1 MGNTV
6 AKVDPCGLPPPLT
19 QCIDE
24 KELRPMLSRWKLAE
38 ISSLKTALLEEFRAQ
53 QQQQQQHQQ
62 QLQKFSFEAEVSWA
76 TFFHAFED
84 IADRVEERVEQN
96 ARQNFHSSCHAY
108 AMIRKERTL
117 LEDGS
122 LAPVNDDDELLPEM
136 QSAAAEQSSS
146 LAAKAAEKPQK
157 PEKKLA
163 PAHKWRYSVASDG
176 ASEEKKDAMQ
186 TMLAAR
192 MSSMGEASDADLSSL
207 IADDPDRGW
216 GGDPAAVGTSALQKK
231 SVPVR
236 KKWNPSVISPVFFGY
251 TLAKAAQ
258 EDERQ
263 LRARKARRL
272 EESKWDNTDLERKES
287 EYKIQRDLA
296 EGKFAEH
303 VRAIEKLARQRQL
316 AREKRFESRLEKE
329 EELADSPDG
338 LKAFQK
344 HW

>member
-1 MGNTV
+1 MGNAV

-24 KELRPMLSRWKLAE
+24 KDLRPMLSRWKLAE
-38 ISSLKTALLEEFRAQ
+38 ISSLKTALLEEFRVR
-53 QQQQQQHQQ
+53 HQQ
-62 QLQKFSFEAEVSWA
+62 PSKQKFSFEAEVSWA

-84 IADRVEERVEQN
+84 IADRVEERVKQS
-96 ARQNFHSSCHAY
+96 ARQSFHSSCHEY
-108 AMIRKERTL
+108 AMIRKERAL

-122 LAPVNDDDELLPEM
+122 LAPLNDDDELLPEM
-136 QSAAAEQSSS
+136 QSVAAEQSSS
-146 LAAKAAEKPQK
+146 LAAKAADKPQK
-157 PEKKLA
+157 PEKQLG
-163 PAHKWRYSVASDG
+163 PAHKWRYSVASTG
-176 ASEEKKDAMQ
+176 SGSEDKEEAMQ
-186 TMLAAR
+186 KMLTAR

-207 IADDPDRGW
+207 IADDDPAHGW
-216 GGDPAAVGTSALQKK
+216 GSDPAAGGNGAGALEKRP
-231 SVPVR
+231 VPVR
-236 KKWNPSVISPVFFGY
+236 KKWNPAVISPVFFGY

-263 LRARKARRL
+263 LRARRARRL

-287 EYKIQRDLA
+287 EYSVQRDLA
-296 EGKFAEH
+296 ETKFAEH

-316 AREKRFESRLEKE
+316 AREKRFETRLEKE
-329 EELADSPDG
+329 EELADSPEG